1 LPLGCRWEV
10 EIGWWLTPR
19 HWGRGLASEAASAV
33 MKCALRDLPVE
44 RIVAIA
50 IPENYASR
58 RIMEKIG
65 MRYERTISHKGFQV
79 VLYATREPA
88 RG

>member
-33 MKCALRDLPVE
+33 VKCALRDLPVE

-65 MRYERTISHKGFQV
+65 MHYERTISHKGFQV
-79 VLYATREPA
+79 VLYATRGPA